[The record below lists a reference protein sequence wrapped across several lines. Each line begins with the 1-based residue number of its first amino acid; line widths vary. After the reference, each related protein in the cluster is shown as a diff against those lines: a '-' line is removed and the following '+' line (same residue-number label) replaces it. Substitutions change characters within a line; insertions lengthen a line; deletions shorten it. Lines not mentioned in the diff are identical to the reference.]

1 MIYRREVFIM
11 NLEEMKRKKKELHLT
26 CREISSR
33 SGIPL
38 GTVQKIFGGVTAS
51 PRYETLGALE
61 RVLTEEEHA
70 RKSREVLLVSSPKG
84 PEQACRGEMIDGKVY
99 PKQTPGRTH
108 QRLVLLLAH
117 RIQKQIEERSLPWEV
132 NIGPFPVYLKGDDS
146 VCLEP
151 DLFIC
156 CSPSLLQEKGC
167 MGAPDW
173 VIEVLSPS
181 SARLDLGR
189 KCHKYREE
197 GVKYY
202 WAVDPG
208 TRVVLTHS
216 FAGGEFRRLY
226 AFRDPVPVEIG
237 DDFAIRIADFLI

>member
-1 MIYRREVFIM
+1 M
-11 NLEEMKRKKKELHLT
+11 NPEELKRKKAQLHLT
-26 CREISSR
+26 CREISAR

-38 GTVQKIFGGVTAS
+38 GTVQKIFGGITAS
-51 PRYETLGALE
+51 PRYGTLMALE
-61 RVLTEEEHA
+61 KVLAEEEKVQ
-70 RKSREVLLVSSPKG
+70 KSRQGGEVVRVSSPKG
-84 PEQACRGEMIDGKVY
+84 PGEARRGEVIDGKVY
-99 PKQTPGRTH
+99 VKQTPGRTH

-117 RIQKQIEERSLPWEV
+117 TIQKQIEEKSLPWEV
-132 NIGPFPVYLKGDDS
+132 SIAPYPVYLKGDDS

-151 DLFIC
+151 DIFVC

-181 SARLDLGR
+181 SARLDLGH
-189 KCHKYREE
+189 KCKNYREA

-216 FAGGEFRRLY
+216 FTDGEFRRLY

-237 DDFAIRIADFLI
+237 EDFSIRIADFPV